1 MYIEQPDA
9 KSVTVFVDQITPSG
23 SAFGA
28 RTDNGEVVFIN
39 ARIVSAVKVHEGY
52 TLQATVIPNYE
63 DKRHSVQWRAIR
75 VTVLGEEETK
85 PAAPTAE
92 ETEQVAQDNMVEKL
106 YGLLDTHGPLRT
118 ATLSRMMGLATIEV
132 GVLCRG
138 MYAAGNISM
147 AEVYSSPANSRPSH
161 KVWAV
166 NINDFDVDPFETDE
180 D

>member
-1 MYIEQPDA
+1 M
-9 KSVTVFVDQITPSG
+9 
-23 SAFGA
+23 
-28 RTDNGEVVFIN
+28 VFIN
-39 ARIVSAVKVHEGY
+39 SRIVSAIKLREGD
-52 TLQATVIPNYE
+52 TLRATIIPNYE

-75 VTVLGEEETK
+75 ATVLGEGETK
-85 PAAPTAE
+85 PAAPTFE

-106 YGLLDTHGPLRT
+106 YGLLDTYGPLRT

-132 GVLCRG
+132 GVLCSG

-166 NINDFDVDPFETDE
+166 NINDFDIDPFETDVE
-180 D
+180 